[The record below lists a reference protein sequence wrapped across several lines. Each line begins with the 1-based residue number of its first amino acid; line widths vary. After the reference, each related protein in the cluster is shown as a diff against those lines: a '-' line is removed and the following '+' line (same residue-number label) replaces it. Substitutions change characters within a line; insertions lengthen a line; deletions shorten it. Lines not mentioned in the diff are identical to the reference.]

1 LIKIFFLLNIVNLS
15 AFSQDTLPSKRS
27 DSIILINEIKEYNAV
42 AIHITK
48 TEQLFIQTIDHQIIK
63 IDSAGKEVSK
73 YTNKYL
79 GTPQFIYIEN
89 PLQLVLFYPAYQTM
103 VILDQWMNEIKR
115 VLLNELRIPFVS
127 TVGLSQDRSIWYFD
141 DQVKR
146 LKKISIDGQKSYEST
161 NFITDEN
168 ADWNSIRCR
177 NNDLILQAGSGNVYL
192 LNLFGQL
199 KAKSFIDAQL
209 LGYTGDTFLALNS
222 EKKIVYILDQKS
234 IAVIERFYL
243 PEVLNQTAS
252 LIMKRDKIY
261 QVDVSGNLKIWKRY
275 F

>member
-1 LIKIFFLLNIVNLS
+1 
-15 AFSQDTLPSKRS
+15 
-27 DSIILINEIKEYNAV
+27 
-42 AIHITK
+42 
-48 TEQLFIQTIDHQIIK
+48 
-63 IDSAGKEVSK
+63 
-73 YTNKYL
+73 
-79 GTPQFIYIEN
+79 
-89 PLQLVLFYPAYQTM
+89 
-103 VILDQWMNEIKR
+103 MNEIKR